1 MGKFIP
7 WSVYWLTVLAGALV
21 AASTAASLAE
31 FLLGMPVGETTPE
44 DGPGAF
50 VRRYYRRIS
59 VFSVFVLAIVVVV
72 ATVCARIS
80 QISNWQDLPLRKVA
94 FERISNLPSGVS
106 PIFPVLFLST
116 GAAAFIHFQLAR
128 RRLYRMSYLRSDP
141 KETKRGDADSHFE
154 AMLKEMRVIRGKVDR
169 LIATSRIGLPQENP
183 LVLCGIFLLYIHMIF
198 RWSFRDF
205 PSTLE
210 GRGFNWAFWLLFL
223 AVFTSIVWRTIKLR
237 GIWRTMRKMLHLA
250 VDLPLSHAYDRI
262 PARFKEWFFGAEGFE
277 IRRQIILQQSA
288 ALASRP
294 PKELAGVFCKVFGE
308 KQPSWESRF
317 AGLNHTLEKNDGTL
331 DSTRAVYP
339 LLTHVWGSLPSK
351 KCLCAAHAGEDK
363 SADWLKYWPLTPA
376 QGQKLSEDER
386 ATLRDWVRMAENLI
400 ALQIVRWFAPALS
413 QLLPI
418 MQFLVI
424 SSISLLLAVTSYP
437 FGHQGWLMTLIVG
450 LILVV
455 AIVIA
460 NVLVGINRDELISRV
475 SDTTPGRLKLDS
487 KFISAIL
494 TTFAPLIGR
503 VAGHLVRSVR
513 PSPHLVRAPVPALL
527 MRRSTLPSHHEFGE
541 SRVPAVHLFGTEN
554 AR

>member
-1 MGKFIP
+1 MSFRFSCSQSSS
-7 WSVYWLTVLAGALV
+7 WSR
-21 AASTAASLAE
+21 
-31 FLLGMPVGETTPE
+31 PC
-44 DGPGAF
+44 
-50 VRRYYRRIS
+50 
-59 VFSVFVLAIVVVV
+59 
-72 ATVCARIS
+72 CARIS

-237 GIWRTMRKMLHLA
+237 ASGGRCGRCFTSPSIFPCRTPTIES
-250 VDLPLSHAYDRI
+250 LPASRNGSS
-262 PARFKEWFFGAEGFE
+262 ARGFE

-339 LLTHVWGSLPSK
+339 LLTHVWGSLPVEEVPR
-351 KCLCAAHAGEDK
+351 AAHAGEDK

-487 KFISAIL
+487 KFIGAIL
-494 TTFAPLIGR
+494 TTFAPLIG
-503 VAGHLVRSVR
+503 
-513 PSPHLVRAPVPALL
+513 ALL
-527 MRRSTLPSHHEFGE
+527 AISFDLSDLLHTWFG
-541 SRVPAVHLFGTEN
+541 PLFQLF
-554 AR
+554 